1 MRSAINKLPR
11 EKAVRIRDNTGFSPL
26 FSARTA
32 CPAGDI
38 RQDYPLPFRLFE
50 QKIAGEKLL
59 RTAADAI
66 FVKDKAQG
74 SDNPD
79 GYPTPATRYFA
90 NKCTAAAYKS
100 LSEGASRGPL
110 FYGSSDAK
118 KFSEWEKQHEKDG
131 SEPDT

>member
-1 MRSAINKLPR
+1 MPSL
-11 EKAVRIRDNTGFSPL
+11 RDLHGSSPL

-79 GYPTPATRYFA
+79 GYPTPATQYFA
-90 NKCTAAAYKS
+90 NKCAAAAYKS
-100 LSEGASRGPL
+100 QS
-110 FYGSSDAK
+110 
-118 KFSEWEKQHEKDG
+118 
-131 SEPDT
+131 

>member
-1 MRSAINKLPR
+1 MCYLHHTRFAPALQGQTKRILALCRHK
-11 EKAVRIRDNTGFSPL
+11 KASRQAPSLRDLHGSSPL

-32 CPAGDI
+32 RPAGDI
-38 RQDYPLPFRLFE
+38 RQDDPLPFRLFE

-79 GYPTPATRYFA
+79 GYPTPATQYFA
-90 NKCTAAAYKS
+90 NKCAAA
-100 LSEGASRGPL
+100 
-110 FYGSSDAK
+110 
-118 KFSEWEKQHEKDG
+118 
-131 SEPDT
+131 